1 MCAKLTHISD
11 FKIIHYLKDIIYGYL
26 DDNKLET
33 QITKMHHKRTEDSQ
47 IESDGANRAK
57 KHKERIPLFNCP
69 PMLQLLEDHR
79 PRKVYE
85 TES

>member
-1 MCAKLTHISD
+1 
-11 FKIIHYLKDIIYGYL
+11 
-26 DDNKLET
+26 
-33 QITKMHHKRTEDSQ
+33 MHHKRTEDSQ

-57 KHKERIPLFNCP
+57 KHKERIPLFKCP